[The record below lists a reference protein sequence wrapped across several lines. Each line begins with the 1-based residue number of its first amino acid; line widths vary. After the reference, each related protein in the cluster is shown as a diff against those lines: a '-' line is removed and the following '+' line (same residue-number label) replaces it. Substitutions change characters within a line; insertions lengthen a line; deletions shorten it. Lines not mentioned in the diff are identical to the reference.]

1 MNFNQIKY
9 GRNTTYITGSN
20 RISQLVSAYKT
31 RVLSDGGTFE
41 AEQCMVNNIQSLT
54 NIDIYPVGDAVM
66 IALRNRAVADSG
78 TFEAY
83 NCGIINIQSL
93 SNIDLN

>member
-20 RISQLVSAYKT
+20 RISQLIAAFKA
-31 RVLSDGGTFE
+31 RVIADGGTFE
-41 AEQCMVNNIQSLT
+41 AQACMTANIQSLV
-54 NIDIYPVGDAVM
+54 NINIYPVGDAVM
-66 IALRNRAVADSG
+66 ISLRDRAVADSG

-83 NCGIINIQSL
+83 NCGIIAVQQL
-93 SNIDLN
+93 ANIDLN

>member
-1 MNFNQIKY
+1 MTPQQKRIILF
-9 GRNTTYITGSN
+9 GRSVPKAM
-20 RISQLVSAYKT
+20 SMLVSAFKA

-41 AEQCMVNNIQSLT
+41 AEQCMVNNIKSLT
-54 NIDIYPVGDAVM
+54 NINIYPVGDAVM
-66 IALRNRAVADSG
+66 IALTDRAVADSG

-93 SNIDLN
+93 SNIDI